1 MNICDQK
8 HDGYGEEVL
17 SAKRSC
23 NPLDFMLALGKTLS
37 NNIAALKEAK
47 GANEAETQKSNGGG
61 VKNCAEFI
69 ALVKQRQFAKEIFV
83 Y

>member
-1 MNICDQK
+1 
-8 HDGYGEEVL
+8 
-17 SAKRSC
+17 
-23 NPLDFMLALGKTLS
+23 MLALGKTLS